1 MNLEINNNNIEE
13 SFDRIAKEIL
23 TQKALFVNEKVFR
36 FTEIE
41 FYYYYEG
48 IHNDEYTHKHKRK
61 VGEWRLH
68 NQGIDITFEGTDISD
83 GGILVRGVLI
93 NGKYINGPLLTI
105 RAIFEAFEKV
115 TNITSFVLND
125 SETRNVDII
134 KTFRHLP
141 NKIVH
146 EEFHNKLYRYISD
159 DIPEN
164 TKILMLNESSYII

>member
-1 MNLEINNNNIEE
+1 MNLEIDNNDIEG

-48 IHNDEYTHKHKRK
+48 IHNDDYTHEHRRK
-61 VGEWRLH
+61 TGEWRSH
-68 NQGIDITFEGTDISD
+68 NQGLDITFEGNDISD
-83 GGILVRGVLI
+83 GGILIRGVLV
-93 NGKYINGPLLTI
+93 NGKYINGPLLSI
-105 RAIFEAFEKV
+105 RAIFEAFNKV

-125 SETRNVDII
+125 SEKRNVVVI

-141 NKIVH
+141 NKILH
-146 EEFHNKLYRYISD
+146 EEFHNRLYRYISD
-159 DIPEN
+159 DIPEK
-164 TKILMLNESSYII
+164 TKKLMLNNSSKKL